1 MWYNVARGLSL
12 VQAAGVVVTLRP
24 LGDKAAALIAASRHE
39 PAMTMCVILLL
50 GVWSVRSGLRI

>member
-24 LGDKAAALIAASRHE
+24 LGDKAAALIAATCRE
-39 PAMTMCVILLL
+39 LAMTMCVILFL
-50 GVWSVRSGLRI
+50 GFRSV